1 MYIETFANKLKKAR
15 NDTGLTQRE
24 VAEEL
29 KISKST
35 IASYETGRTQPDIE
49 MLGTLA
55 DFYNVSVDWLLG
67 TKGNNKKEEYSNNPY
82 DTYKKVK
89 KGA

>member
-1 MYIETFANKLKKAR
+1 MYAETFANKLKKAR
-15 NDTGLTQRE
+15 NDTGFTQRE
-24 VAEEL
+24 VAAEL

-49 MLGTLA
+49 MLGILA

-67 TKGNNKKEEYSNNPY
+67 TKGNNKR
-82 DTYKKVK
+82 DI
-89 KGA
+89 A